1 MAEVLIVDDDESL
14 RDSLRKTLEKEGY
27 SVSDAESGTIGI
39 DSVRREPPEVAL
51 VDLKMPD
58 MSGLEFLR
66 SLKAL
71 APEVEAIMMTGF
83 GTIETAV
90 TAMKEGAYDFIT
102 KPFKRH
108 TIVNALRKALEK
120 RSLLAENR
128 QLRNQIEM
136 ALETHSVVGNS
147 RAIRQVME
155 LVEQV
160 APSSATVLIQGGS
173 GTGKEWLAN
182 VIHNSS
188 PRKGKPFIKVS
199 CAALPETL
207 LEAELF
213 GYERGA
219 FTGAVARKEGRFEL
233 AHGGTLFLDEVGEI
247 SPGMQVKL
255 LRVLQTGEFERL
267 GGTKTVRSDA
277 RLIAATNADLK
288 KALAEGRFREDLF
301 YRLNVITMTMPPL
314 KERLE
319 DLPLLATHF
328 VQVFREKNN
337 RRIRGI
343 SSDAME
349 LMRGYDWPGNVR
361 ELENT
366 MERAVVLSKD
376 DMISPEDFPESIAKN
391 PKIHSE
397 IVIPVGMPL
406 EEVEKTIIKE
416 TLKRS
421 NGEKATTAKLL
432 GISTRTIYRKLGA
445 QALKRDRVSEQSD
458 QESPRGSNDSGDLSS
473 T

>member
-1 MAEVLIVDDDESL
+1 MLIVDDDESL

-27 SVSDAESGTIGI
+27 SVSEAQSGGIGI
-39 DSVRREPPEVAL
+39 DKVRSEPPEVAL

-66 SLKAL
+66 SLKAI

-90 TAMKEGAYDFIT
+90 EAMREGAYDFIT

-108 TIVNALRKALEK
+108 AIVNALRKALEK
-120 RSLLAENR
+120 RSLVAENR
-128 QLRNQIEM
+128 QLRSQLEH

-147 RAIRQVME
+147 RAIREIME

-160 APSSATVLIQGGS
+160 APSSATVLIQGDSGS
-173 GTGKEWLAN
+173 GKEWLAN
-182 VIHNSS
+182 IIHSSS
-188 PRKGKPFIKVS
+188 PRKGKSFIKVS

-247 SPGMQVKL
+247 SPAMQVKL
-255 LRVLQTGEFERL
+255 LRVLQTGDFERL
-267 GGTKTVRSDA
+267 GGTKTIRADV

-288 KALAEGRFREDLF
+288 KALKEGRFREDLF
-301 YRLNVITMTMPPL
+301 YRLNVITMTMPSL
-314 KERLE
+314 KERLD

-328 VQVFREKNN
+328 VQVFRDKNN
-337 RRIRGI
+337 KRIRGI
-343 SSDAME
+343 SSEAME
-349 LMRGYDWPGNVR
+349 LMRDYSWPGNVR

-366 MERAVVLSKD
+366 MERAVVLSKSDTITAD
-376 DMISPEDFPESIAKN
+376 DLPGNIAEHPN
-391 PKIHSE
+391 LRSE
-397 IVIPVGMPL
+397 IAIPVGMPL
-406 EEVEKTIIKE
+406 DEVEKTIIKE

-421 NGEKATTAKLL
+421 NGEKETTAKLL

-445 QALKRDRVSEQSD
+445 EALKRSD
-458 QESPRGSNDSGDLSS
+458 GAGGGGDKDGRAMNNLAEDIDSAD
-473 T
+473 

>member
-1 MAEVLIVDDDESL
+1 MTEVLIVDDDESL

-27 SVSDAESGTIGI
+27 SVSDAPSGTAGI
-39 DSVRREPPEVAL
+39 ERIRREPPEAAL

-58 MSGLEFLR
+58 MSGLEFLK
-66 SLKAL
+66 SLKAI

-90 TAMKEGAYDFIT
+90 EAMREGAYDFVT

-108 TIVNALRKALEK
+108 AIVNTLRKALEK

-128 QLRNQIEM
+128 QLRSQLEL
-136 ALETHSVVGNS
+136 ALETQSVVGNS
-147 RAIRQVME
+147 RAIREIME

-160 APSSATVLIQGGS
+160 APSSATVLIQGDSGS
-173 GTGKEWLAN
+173 GKEWLAN
-182 VIHNSS
+182 VIHSSS

-219 FTGAVARKEGRFEL
+219 FTGAVSRKEGRFEL

-247 SPGMQVKL
+247 SPAMQVKL

-267 GGTKTVRSDA
+267 GGTKTVRSDV

-288 KALAEGRFREDLF
+288 AAMKEGRFREDLF
-301 YRLNVITMTMPPL
+301 YRLNVITMTMPSL
-314 KERLE
+314 RDRLD

-328 VQVFREKNN
+328 VQVFREKNGK
-337 RRIRGI
+337 RIRGI
-343 SSDAME
+343 SSEAME
-349 LMRGYDWPGNVR
+349 LMKDYSWPGNVR

-376 DMISPEDFPESIAKN
+376 DMITPQDLPENIAEN
-391 PKIHSE
+391 SDLRSE
-397 IVIPVGMPL
+397 IAIPMGMPL
-406 EEVEKTIIKE
+406 EEVERKIIKE
-416 TLKRS
+416 TLRRS

-432 GISTRTIYRKLGA
+432 GISTRTIYRKLGPE
-445 QALKRDRVSEQSD
+445 ALKGDAGESRDQTD
-458 QESPRGSNDSGDLSS
+458 
-473 T
+473 